1 MGDATFLN
9 NHAGTMKIP
18 INVDPDD
25 LHNFACDNLFDPE
38 DDHDENEF
46 VNWKNNPV
54 AGLFDHHR
62 QASHRGQPLSEEE
75 EL

>member
-1 MGDATFLN
+1 MKRTTF
-9 NHAGTMKIP
+9 HSD
-18 INVDPDD
+18 DPEV
-25 LHNFACDNLFDPE
+25 HNFTNDNLFDPE

-54 AGLFDHHR
+54 ARLFDHHR